1 MNAKPS
7 ITVDP
12 SSRPAPSAAAPAAH
26 TDAPA
31 AEFAAAWDDLA
42 RVVRRARGR
51 ESRKRL
57 GGLTISQFHLLD
69 ALEQAGSLTVRE
81 LAEAAGVTSPTTTRM
96 LDTLER
102 HSIVARRPAP
112 DDGRAVEVRLTP
124 SGRRAVGAARDR
136 LRQAQHAVFDELK
149 PDERQQA
156 TSLLRDLASAI
167 AHLES
172 S

>member
-1 MNAKPS
+1 MNPEPA
-7 ITVDP
+7 
-12 SSRPAPSAAAPAAH
+12 SSAGLPNPPAAARPARAS
-26 TDAPA
+26 DPA

-51 ESRKRL
+51 ESRKRP

-69 ALEQAGSLTVRE
+69 ALEQAGALTVRE

-102 HSIVARRPAP
+102 HRVVHRRPAP
-112 DDGRAVEVRLTP
+112 NDGRAVEVRLTAA
-124 SGRRAVGAARDR
+124 GRRAVGAARDR
-136 LRQAQHAVFDELK
+136 LRQAQLAVYDELS
-149 PDERQQA
+149 PSERRQA
-156 TSLLRDLASAI
+156 TPLLRHLASAI
-167 AHLES
+167 ARLGS